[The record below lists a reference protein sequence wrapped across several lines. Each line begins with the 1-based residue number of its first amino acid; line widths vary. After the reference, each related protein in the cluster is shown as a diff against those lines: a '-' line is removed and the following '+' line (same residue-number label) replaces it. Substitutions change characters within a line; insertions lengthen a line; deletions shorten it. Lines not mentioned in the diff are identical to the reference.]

1 MLFSLNK
8 SQLKVRS
15 LVVVVLSFQR
25 HLRVLTEVRLLSCDD
40 NLAISMATE
49 QSLSTEEVC
58 EMWLKAQ
65 NKASKWTLS

>member
-49 QSLSTEEVC
+49 QSLSAEEVC